1 MHETNNTM
9 QILVVEDEPKVASFL
24 KKGLE
29 DYGHEV
35 AIAEDGDKG
44 LDLALGMHWDV
55 VLLDVMLPGIHGMDI
70 CKKIRESGN
79 MVPIMMLT
87 ALGTIEDKMEGFDMG
102 ADDYLVKPFEFKE
115 LLARIN
121 SLHRRNSKSDDQS
134 AILYLSDLQLNMD
147 KHEVQ
152 RAGKVINLTAK
163 EYAILEY
170 LLKHKESI
178 VSRTELSENIWG
190 PGYDT
195 GTNVVDVYI
204 NLLRKKV
211 DKNFNQKL
219 IYTRVGFGY
228 IITEKH
234 HENQE

>member
-1 MHETNNTM
+1 LQKTKAMY
-9 QILVVEDEPKVASFL
+9 ILVVEDEPKVASFI

-35 AIAEDGDKG
+35 TIAEDGDKG
-44 LDLALGMHWDV
+44 LELALGSQWDI
-55 VLLDVMLPGIHGMDI
+55 VLLDVMLPGLQGMEV
-70 CKKIRESGN
+70 CKKIRESGSL
-79 MVPIMMLT
+79 VPVMMLT
-87 ALGTIEDKMEGFDMG
+87 ALGTIEDKMEGFDLG

-134 AILYLSDLQLNMD
+134 AILYLADLQLNTN
-147 KHEVQ
+147 KHEVL
-152 RAGKVINLTAK
+152 REGKLINLTAK

-170 LLKHKESI
+170 LLKHKERI
-178 VSRTELSENIWG
+178 VSRTELTENIWG
-190 PGYDT
+190 QGFDT

-211 DKNFNQKL
+211 DKNFSQKL

-234 HENQE
+234 NENQE

>member
-1 MHETNNTM
+1 M
-9 QILVVEDEPKVASFL
+9 QKTKAMYILVVEDEPKVASFI

-35 AIAEDGDKG
+35 TIAEDGDKG
-44 LDLALGMHWDV
+44 LELALGSQWDI
-55 VLLDVMLPGIHGMDI
+55 VLLDVMLPGLQGMEV
-70 CKKIRESGN
+70 CKKIRESGSL
-79 MVPIMMLT
+79 VPVMMLT
-87 ALGTIEDKMEGFDMG
+87 ALGTIEDKMEGFDLG

-134 AILYLSDLQLNMD
+134 AILYLADLQLNTN
-147 KHEVQ
+147 KHEVL
-152 RAGKVINLTAK
+152 REGKLINLTAK

-170 LLKHKESI
+170 LLKHKERI
-178 VSRTELSENIWG
+178 VSRTELTENIWG
-190 PGYDT
+190 QGFDT

-211 DKNFNQKL
+211 DKNFSQKL

-234 HENQE
+234 NENQE

>member
-1 MHETNNTM
+1 LQKTKAMY
-9 QILVVEDEPKVASFL
+9 ILVVEDEPKVASFI

-35 AIAEDGDKG
+35 TIAEDGDKG
-44 LDLALGMHWDV
+44 LELALGSQWDI
-55 VLLDVMLPGIHGMDI
+55 VLLDVMLPGLQGMEV
-70 CKKIRESGN
+70 CKKIRESGS
-79 MVPIMMLT
+79 MVPVMMLT
-87 ALGTIEDKMEGFDMG
+87 ALGTIEDKMEGFDLG

-134 AILYLSDLQLNMD
+134 AILYLADLQLNTN
-147 KHEVQ
+147 KHEVL
-152 RAGKVINLTAK
+152 REGKLINLTAK

-170 LLKHKESI
+170 LLKHKERI
-178 VSRTELSENIWG
+178 VSRTELTENIWG
-190 PGYDT
+190 QGFDT

-211 DKNFNQKL
+211 DKNFSQKL

>member
-1 MHETNNTM
+1 MQETINTM
-9 QILVVEDEPKVASFL
+9 QILVVEDEPKVASFI

-44 LDLALGMHWDV
+44 LDMALGLQWDI
-55 VLLDVMLPGIHGMDI
+55 VLLDVMLPGIQGMEI

-87 ALGTIEDKMEGFDMG
+87 ALGTIEDKLEGFDTG

-121 SLHRRNSKSDDQS
+121 SLHRRDSRTDDQS
-134 AILYLSDLQLNMD
+134 AILQIADLQLNLN
-147 KHEVQ
+147 KHEVH
-152 RAGKVINLTAK
+152 RAGKEINLTAK
-163 EYAILEY
+163 EYTILEY
-170 LLKHKESI
+170 LLKNKERI
-178 VSRTELSENIWG
+178 ISRAELTDNIWG
-190 PGYDT
+190 GGYDT

-204 NLLRKKV
+204 NLLRKKI
-211 DKNFNQKL
+211 DKNFSQKL

-228 IITEKH
+228 IITEKY